1 MLFLPKMVMFFLV
14 LFVDRFVC
22 LSNYEYK
29 LFSLRGMF
37 WERNNRLNYTLV

>member
-22 LSNYEYK
+22 LAIMSINYFLYVVCFGKE
-29 LFSLRGMF
+29 
-37 WERNNRLNYTLV
+37 TID